1 MTNLLSAR
9 LTIAVKF
16 GLNCLQYHRDIV
28 EYFVAKRI
36 YNEIKEERE
45 RVDREQRNGKSFS
58 SSVNRVTEAVLSES
72 EIVRRIV
79 EGIHPAQHSSFVF

>member
-1 MTNLLSAR
+1 M
-9 LTIAVKF
+9 KF

-28 EYFVAKRI
+28 EYFVAK
-36 YNEIKEERE
+36 EMKEERE

-58 SSVNRVTEAVLSES
+58 SCVNRVTEAVLSEF